1 MKRGLSLALVIFGG
15 ASLAWA
21 TGCGSESA
29 VDEMHNALGKGYDL
43 AGKKEVEKAGNAFE
57 DAGKYA
63 VKSDDWRKPI
73 KDVKVTNAPPAG
85 ELPPDAAK
93 DLLVE
98 KKPAAGRDWAET
110 QFNWA
115 PTELAHQPL
124 YFDELALE
132 RYGQT
137 VAPRL
142 QPVISGAHFFGT
154 FAILPYKMG
163 LDRAHD
169 CVYTLG
175 HYRPGSCAPCVRQGL
190 PFETD
195 AALFEAG
202 TWVALALLLP

>member
-1 MKRGLSLALVIFGG
+1 MQQGATMKTTISLLTKAAILTAVAAVLSVPGRGA
-15 ASLAWA
+15 ARAA
-21 TGCGSESA
+21 E
-29 VDEMHNALGKGYDL
+29 
-43 AGKKEVEKAGNAFE
+43 GN
-57 DAGKYA
+57 DKPPA